1 MAKGLL
7 MAMMEPPAGFEEEFH
22 DWYDTEH
29 VPERMAVKGFETG
42 QRFVCVSGFPK
53 YVALYD
59 LTTIDVLQSPEYAQ
73 AAGDGVSPWT
83 HRVRTKMKGRYR
95 FTGTQVAPGGANM
108 GDSGAIIRLMLLRFR
123 NITPNEEPVILA
135 GMKKNFDNMDGVSQW
150 RFFRGVETKTDYF
163 GAIEF
168 SSAAENVTLAKGSF
182 GEVIRKLDLIN
193 TYVPYWRTIFHMK

>member
-42 QRFVCVSGFPK
+42 QRFVCVNGFPK

-59 LTTIDVLQSPEYAQ
+59 LTTVDVLQSPEYKE

-95 FTGTQVAPGGANM
+95 FTGVQVTPGGANL
-108 GDSGAIIRLMLLRFR
+108 GDQGAVIRLMLLRFR
-123 NITPNEEPVILA
+123 HVKPQEEGVILE
-135 GMKKNFDNMDGVSQW
+135 GMKKNFDHMDGVSQW
-150 RFFRGVETKTDYF
+150 RFFRGTETPDDYF

-168 SSAAENVTLAKGSF
+168 SSAAENVQLAKGSF
-182 GEVIRKLDLIN
+182 GDVIKKLDSIN
-193 TYVPYWRTIFHMK
+193 TYVPYWRTIFHIK

>member
-59 LTTIDVLQSPEYAQ
+59 LTTIDVLKSPEYAE

-95 FTGTQVAPGGANM
+95 FTGVQVYP
-108 GDSGAIIRLMLLRFR
+108 GDSLLGQGGPGTRPVLLRFR
-123 NITPNEEPVILA
+123 QAPETEEPMILRGLRRNFDDRAGVCQVRLFKGNAKKGTDYIATVECHANITESRVKPEL
-135 GMKKNFDNMDGVSQW
+135 
-150 RFFRGVETKTDYF
+150 F
-163 GAIEF
+163 GA
-168 SSAAENVTLAKGSF
+168 ALRYMDMENVYTA
-182 GEVIRKLDLIN
+182 
-193 TYVPYWRTIFHMK
+193 YWRTTKA